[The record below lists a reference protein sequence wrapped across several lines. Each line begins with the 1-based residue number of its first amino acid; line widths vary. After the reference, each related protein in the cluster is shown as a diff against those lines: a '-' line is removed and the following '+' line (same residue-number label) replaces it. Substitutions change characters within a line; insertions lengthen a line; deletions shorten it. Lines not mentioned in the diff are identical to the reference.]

1 MTDEAQENKEQDI
14 NALIAEA
21 VEKEVSGL
29 KNKNGELIQ
38 TNKEL
43 KEKLSQFDGLDIDFL
58 KRLKQDAEKD
68 TETKLLAD
76 GKVDEYVELKT
87 QAYRTETEK
96 MIAQKDAELQG
107 ALAQVNQF
115 KQSTIK
121 GTVATLAAQSGVL
134 PEFVDVATML
144 AQGQFDLHDGQV
156 VGVKDGQVING
167 KDGKTPLTVN
177 EWLDVLKSEKPSMF
191 RKAEGTGSL
200 GSKQTSNTKNPH
212 EMTTAEREELYR
224 NDPVRFK
231 QLFN

>member
-1 MTDEAQENKEQDI
+1 MTDETQVVQEQDI

-43 KEKLSQFDGLDIDFL
+43 KEKLSQFDGLDVDFL
-58 KRLKQDAEKD
+58 KRLKADSEKD

-96 MIAQKDAELQG
+96 LIAQKDQELQN

-134 PEFVDVATML
+134 PEFVDIATML
-144 AQGQFDLHDGQV
+144 AQGQFDLYDGQV

-167 KDGKTPLTVN
+167 KDGKTPLSVN
-177 EWLDVLKSEKPSMF
+177 EWLEVLKSEKPSMF
-191 RKAEGTGSL
+191 RKPEGIGAL
-200 GSKQTSNTKNPH
+200 GSKQTSNTKNPN
-212 EMTTAEREELYR
+212 EMTTAEREELLR
-224 NDPVRFK
+224 TDPVRFK